1 MGILVSSYFWKVCSR
16 KLVPI
21 ETMLYLVQNWFDL
34 SDERIED
41 VDYEGL
47 FNFYVEKKSSIIA

>member
-1 MGILVSSYFWKVCSR
+1 MGIWKVCSR